1 MVSPAGPIVNL
12 LVVDAHPIYRRG
24 VVASLR
30 DLPEVAVITDVAG
43 VVEAREHA
51 ALAQADVIII
61 DHDATGAH
69 ELMRELSAIGRARA
83 IVCSSRCAEHD
94 VLAAIGAGA
103 VGVLSKQTLTPEALV
118 GAVRAAAGGAGVLA
132 PVLLGQLLAGA
143 RANGTRTNGTG
154 TQRSRATQ
162 ALTARERRVLSL
174 IADGQATR
182 EVARE
187 LSYSERTV
195 KNVLHDAVTKL
206 HARSR
211 SQAVARAV
219 RSGLI

>member
-1 MVSPAGPIVNL
+1 VNVF
-12 LVVDAHPIYRRG
+12 VVDAHGIYRRG

-30 DLPEVAVITDVAG
+30 DLPEVAMLTDVAG
-43 VVEAREHA
+43 VAEAREHA
-51 ALAQADVIII
+51 ALRAADVIII
-61 DHDATGAH
+61 DHDAPGAH
-69 ELMRELSAIGRARA
+69 ELMGELSAIGRARA
-83 IVCSSRCAEHD
+83 IVCSSQCGEHD
-94 VLAAIGAGA
+94 VLAAMRAGA
-103 VGVLSKQTLTPEALV
+103 VGVLSKETLTPQALV
-118 GAVRAAAGGAGVLA
+118 SAIRAAAGGAGVLA
-132 PVLLGQLLAGA
+132 PGLLGQLLAGA
-143 RANGTRTNGTG
+143 RTNGTRMNGTRTNRG
-154 TQRSRATQ
+154 RATE